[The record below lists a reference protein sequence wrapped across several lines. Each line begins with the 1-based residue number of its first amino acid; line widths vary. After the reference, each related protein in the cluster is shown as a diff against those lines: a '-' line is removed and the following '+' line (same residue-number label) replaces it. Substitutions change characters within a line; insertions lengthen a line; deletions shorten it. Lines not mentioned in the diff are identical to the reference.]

1 MLTSTLSTQL
11 QHITTTSMIDMAVME
26 ANIRSRSWQPYQP
39 CERKTPKGPKGIQ
52 TSIRCQG
59 AQEEPTIPHKRPIMA
74 AWLCK
79 KARNPEIHRGG
90 ITGEL
95 PGAWWIVAWHSFNY
109 QDLPS
114 TKHYQGQIRSPK
126 LTVRS
131 CYDRCQFPPFY
142 AERNWARVKTKPIRS
157 QKEHAHEE
165 HHSESFWTAVS

>member
-11 QHITTTSMIDMAVME
+11 QHITTISMIDMAVME

-39 CERKTPKGPKGIQ
+39 C
-52 TSIRCQG
+52 IRCQG
-59 AQEEPTIPHKRPIMA
+59 AQEAPIPHKGPPGCAKRLA
-74 AWLCK
+74 TQK
-79 KARNPEIHRGG
+79 STG

-131 CYDRCQFPPFY
+131 CHDRCQFPPFY